1 MPALIGVETEK
12 SLCRVSQIRIYGMDW
27 QIRYHEKLRI
37 IYGLEKVVQHFSLV
51 EFDAIVFSFDM
62 DGELCGRIFK
72 SNGMEIVYYTPGSIC
87 SVQECEDC
95 FIFEEKHSD
104 SRLDMGM
111 FRGILLCI

>member
-1 MPALIGVETEK
+1 MC
-12 SLCRVSQIRIYGMDW
+12 SVSQIRIYGMEW

-62 DGELCGRIFK
+62 CGELCARIFK
-72 SNGMEIVYYTPGSIC
+72 SNGMEIIYYTPGSIC
-87 SVQECEDC
+87 SVQKCEDC
-95 FIFEEKHSD
+95 FIFEEEISD

-111 FRGILLCI
+111 SRSIIFCISF